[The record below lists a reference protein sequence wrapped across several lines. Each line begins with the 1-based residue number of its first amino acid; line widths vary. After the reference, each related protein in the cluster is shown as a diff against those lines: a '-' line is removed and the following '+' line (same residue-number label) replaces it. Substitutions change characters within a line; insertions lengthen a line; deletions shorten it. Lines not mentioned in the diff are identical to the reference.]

1 MHSTCHICPIFFLS
15 KISVLVKFS
24 SAMYSVTEGM
34 DPNVVITVQANG
46 AVDKSNFTVRV
57 IAKDDSATRGYILYT
72 VYNYTY
78 VADAIKSMSFN
89 RGDTMFRRTIVLLL

>member
-1 MHSTCHICPIFFLS
+1 M
-15 KISVLVKFS
+15 KFS

-34 DPNVVITVQANG
+34 DTKVVITVLANG

-78 VADAIKSMSFN
+78 VADAIKSVSFN